1 MASNNNKYF
10 LVKYLECRH
19 NYAARSNGYV
29 LDGCGEFCPTG
40 ALKTL
45 ESFICA
51 ACHCHRNFHRK
62 VEVEL
67 EDGVESPIISI
78 DHPSRGTPLVII
90 DDPPPQYTV
99 KSRAQFCETSKKNNI
114 DEETKMKR
122 DGGEIK
128 VRKLKRKYNASS
140 SKRMRLNP
148 YQRERIWIFA
158 NEIMRWK
165 WTKSNEQVIPF
176 CDEIGIT
183 PKFLKNWINNTKSRT
198 RPLAKNEHVRNKN

>member
-1 MASNNNKYF
+1 MASNNNKHF

-40 ALKTL
+40 APETL

-62 VEVEL
+62 VEVEV

-78 DHPSRGTPLVII
+78 NHPSHGTPLVIM
-90 DDPPPQYTV
+90 DNPPPQYTV
-99 KSRAQFCETSKKNNI
+99 RPRAQLCETFGKNNI
-114 DEETKMKR
+114 DVETKMEM
-122 DGGEIK
+122 DGGEIE
-128 VRKLKRKYNASS
+128 VRELKRKYNSCSS
-140 SKRMRLNP
+140 SSVRIRLDP

-158 NEIMRWK
+158 NEIMGWK
-165 WTKSNEQVIPF
+165 WTKNNEQVIPF

-183 PKFLKNWINNTKSRT
+183 PKFLKNWINNTR
-198 RPLAKNEHVRNKN
+198 RRIGPLGKMGI